1 VGSKSQTTGLGTD
14 RDRDRDRARKEKD
27 SRQYAGHT
35 VTSVKRREQRKYAE
49 KNNIQQVKRRRIWPY

>member
-35 VTSVKRREQRKYAE
+35 VTSVKRREQRKYVE
-49 KNNIQQVKRRRIWPY
+49 KK